1 MRLLRARS
9 ETAARREADGAMS
22 YATLIRQIEAGEVL
36 AYVEARA
43 LGAALLDGGVPELE
57 TAAFMVAFNQ
67 HDPGLDAWLGLHA
80 ALAERLPDFVAPAGP
95 FRTVVLP
102 AYHGVREHPHL
113 TPLLALL
120 LNSFGVPVL
129 IHGVLEGGGGTAAAY
144 VLRELGIMPCGTTA
158 QVNAGLSEEG
168 LAFAPV
174 ALLSPG
180 LAALLALR
188 ARLGIDGW
196 VTRLAV
202 LADVLGERSVRVTP
216 VPSAAEM
223 ASAQVVLESL
233 GGHALLLQ
241 GCEGEAFADPLQR
254 PDMVLLQDGQGQRV
268 YEAQPT
274 SSASVNLPAPDAR
287 ATGAWIDKVMRD
299 HLPLPLPIRNQL
311 AVCLHAAGYTEDLN
325 QARAITAISG
335 FGRVAAA

>member
-1 MRLLRARS
+1 
-9 ETAARREADGAMS
+9 MS
-22 YATLIRQIEAGEVL
+22 YATLIRQIEAGEGVG
-36 AYVEARA
+36 YVEARA

-80 ALAERLPDFVAPAGP
+80 ALAERLPDFVAPTGP

-102 AYHGVREHPHL
+102 TYHGVREHPHL

-120 LNSFGVPVL
+120 LKSFGIPVL
-129 IHGVLEGGGGTAAAY
+129 LHGVLEGGGGTAAAY
-144 VLRELGIMPCGTTA
+144 VLRELGIMPCATVA
-158 QVNAGLSEEG
+158 QVNTHLQDEG
-168 LAFAPV
+168 IAFAPV

-180 LAALLALR
+180 LASLLALR

-196 VTRLAV
+196 VTRLAA
-202 LADVLGERSVRVTP
+202 LADVLGEQSVRVTP
-216 VPSAAEM
+216 VISGAEI
-223 ASAQVVLESL
+223 APTREVLEAL

-254 PDMVLLQDGQGQRV
+254 PDMVLVQDGQGQSV
-268 YEAQPT
+268 YEAQST
-274 SSASVNLPAPDAR
+274 ASVQANLPETDAR
-287 ATGAWIDKVMRD
+287 ATGAWIDQVMRD

-311 AVCLHAAGYTEDLN
+311 AACLYAAGYTEDLN
-325 QARAITAISG
+325 QARAITAING
-335 FGRVAAA
+335 FGRAAA

>member
-1 MRLLRARS
+1 
-9 ETAARREADGAMS
+9 MS
-22 YATLIRQIEAGEVL
+22 YATLIRQIEAGEGL
-36 AYVEARA
+36 GYVEARS
-43 LGAALLDGGVPELE
+43 LGSALLDGGVPELE
-57 TAAFMVAFNQ
+57 TAAFLVAYNQ

-80 ALAERLPDFVAPAGP
+80 ALAERLPDFSAPSGP

-102 AYHGVREHPHL
+102 TYHGVREHPHL

-120 LNSFGVPVL
+120 LKSFGIPVL

-144 VLRELGIMPCGTTA
+144 ILRELGIMPCGSVG
-158 QVNAGLSEEG
+158 QVNAHLQDEG

-196 VTRLAV
+196 VTRLAG

-216 VPSAAEM
+216 VASDAEM
-223 ASAQVVLESL
+223 GPTRDVLESL
-233 GGHALLLQ
+233 GGHALLMQ

-254 PDMVLLQDGQGQRV
+254 PEMVLVQDGQGQAV
-268 YEAQPT
+268 YEAQLT
-274 SSASVNLPAPDAR
+274 ASAQANLPETDAR
-287 ATGAWIDKVMRD
+287 ATGEWINRVMRE

-311 AVCLHAAGYTEDLN
+311 AVCLYAAGYTEDLN
-325 QARAITAISG
+325 QARAITAING
-335 FGRVAAA
+335 FGRAAA

>member
-1 MRLLRARS
+1 M
-9 ETAARREADGAMS
+9 MS
-22 YATLIRQIEAGEVL
+22 YASLIRQIEAGEVL

-57 TAAFMVAFNQ
+57 TAAFMVAFHQ

-95 FRTVVLP
+95 FRTMVLP
-102 AYHGVREHPHL
+102 TYHGVRANPHL

-120 LNSFGVPVL
+120 LKSFGIPVL

-144 VLRELGIMPCGTTA
+144 VLRELGIMPCSTTA
-158 QVNAGLSEEG
+158 QVNAGLAEEG

-180 LAALLALR
+180 LASLLALR
-188 ARLGIDGW
+188 GRLGIDGW
-196 VTRLAV
+196 VTRLAA

-216 VPSAAEM
+216 VLSGGEM
-223 ASAQVVLESL
+223 VSTQVVLEAL

-241 GCEGEAFADPLQR
+241 GSEGEAFADPLQR
-254 PDMVLLQDGQGQRV
+254 PDMVLVQDGQGQQV
-268 YEAQPT
+268 YEAQST
-274 SSASVNLPAPDAR
+274 SSASANLPALDAR
-287 ATGAWIDKVMRD
+287 ATGAWIDKLMRD

-335 FGRVAAA
+335 FGRAAA

>member
-1 MRLLRARS
+1 
-9 ETAARREADGAMS
+9 MS
-22 YATLIRQIEAGEVL
+22 YATLIRQIEAGEGL
-36 AYVEARA
+36 GFVEARA

-57 TAAFMVAFNQ
+57 TAAFLVAFNQ

-102 AYHGVREHPHL
+102 TYHGVRTHPHL

-120 LNSFGVPVL
+120 LKSFGIPVL

-144 VLRELGIMPCGTTA
+144 VLRELGIMPCSSAA
-158 QVNAGLSEEG
+158 QVNTALQDDGI
-168 LAFAPV
+168 AFAPV

-180 LAALLALR
+180 LAALIALR

-196 VTRLAV
+196 VTRLAA

-216 VPSAAEM
+216 VIAGAEM
-223 ASAQVVLESL
+223 ASTRAVLEAL

-254 PDMVLLQDGQGQRV
+254 PDMVLVQDGQGQSV
-268 YEAQPT
+268 YEAQST
-274 SSASVNLPAPDAR
+274 SSVLANLPEMDAR
-287 ATGAWIDKVMRD
+287 ATGAWTDQVMRD

-311 AVCLHAAGYTEDLN
+311 AVCLFAAGYTEDLN
-325 QARAITAISG
+325 QARAITAING
-335 FGRVAAA
+335 FGRAAA

>member
-1 MRLLRARS
+1 
-9 ETAARREADGAMS
+9 MS
-22 YATLIRQIEAGEVL
+22 YATLIRQIESGEVL
-36 AYVEARA
+36 DFVEARA

-80 ALAERLPDFVAPAGP
+80 ALAERLPEFVAPTGLY
-95 FRTVVLP
+95 RTVVLP
-102 AYHGVREHPHL
+102 AYHGVRSHPHL

-120 LNSFGVPVL
+120 LKSFGIPVL

-144 VLRELGIMPCGTTA
+144 VLRELGVMPCSSAA
-158 QVNAGLSEEG
+158 QVNAGLRDDG
-168 LAFAPV
+168 IAFAPA

-188 ARLGIDGW
+188 GRLGIDGCM
-196 VTRLAV
+196 TRLAA

-216 VPSAAEM
+216 VQSGVEM
-223 ASAQVVLESL
+223 VSTQVVLESL

-241 GCEGEAFADPLQR
+241 GCEGEAFADPLLR
-254 PDMVLLQDGQGQRV
+254 PDMVLVQDGQGLQV
-268 YEAQPT
+268 YEAQST
-274 SSASVNLPAPDAR
+274 VSAPVNLPAADAR
-287 ATGAWIDKVMRD
+287 ATGAWIDTLMRD

-311 AVCLHAAGYTEDLN
+311 AVCLYAAGYTEDLN

-335 FGRVAAA
+335 FGRVAA

>member
-1 MRLLRARS
+1 MN
-9 ETAARREADGAMS
+9 

-36 AYVEARA
+36 GFVEART

-80 ALAERLPDFVAPAGP
+80 ALSERLPEFVAPPGLY
-95 FRTVVLP
+95 RTVVLP
-102 AYHGVREHPHL
+102 AYHGVRSHPHL

-120 LNSFGVPVL
+120 LRSFGIPVL

-144 VLRELGIMPCGTTA
+144 VLRELGIMPCSTTA
-158 QVNAGLSEEG
+158 QVNAGLRDDG
-168 LAFAPV
+168 IAFAPV

-180 LAALLALR
+180 LASLLALR
-188 ARLGIDGW
+188 GRLGIDGCM
-196 VTRLAV
+196 TRLAA

-216 VPSAAEM
+216 VLSREEM
-223 ASAQVVLESL
+223 VSTQVVLEAL

-241 GCEGEAFADPLQR
+241 GCEGEAFADPLLR
-254 PDMVLLQDGQGQRV
+254 PDMVLVQDGQGLQV
-268 YEAQPT
+268 YEAQST
-274 SSASVNLPAPDAR
+274 LSAPVNLPEVDAR
-287 ATGAWIDKVMRD
+287 ATGAWTDKLMRD

-335 FGRVAAA
+335 FGRAAA

>member
-1 MRLLRARS
+1 
-9 ETAARREADGAMS
+9 MS
-22 YATLIRQIEAGEVL
+22 YATLIRQIEAGEGL
-36 AYVEARA
+36 GFVEARA

-57 TAAFMVAFNQ
+57 TAAFLVAFNQ

-102 AYHGVREHPHL
+102 TYHGVRTHPHL

-120 LNSFGVPVL
+120 LKSFGIPVL

-144 VLRELGIMPCGTTA
+144 VLRELGIMPCSSAA
-158 QVNAGLSEEG
+158 QVNTALQDDGI
-168 LAFAPV
+168 AFAPV

-196 VTRLAV
+196 VTRLAA

-216 VPSAAEM
+216 VISGAEM
-223 ASAQVVLESL
+223 ASTRAVLEAL

-254 PDMVLLQDGQGQRV
+254 PDMVLVQDGQGQSV
-268 YEAQPT
+268 YEAQST
-274 SSASVNLPAPDAR
+274 SSMLTNLPEMDAR
-287 ATGAWIDKVMRD
+287 TTGAWTDQVMRD

-311 AVCLHAAGYTEDLN
+311 AVCLFAAGYTEDLN
-325 QARAITAISG
+325 QARAITAING
-335 FGRVAAA
+335 FGRVAA